1 MITPHYAASEAP
13 IGFALD
19 MKVHPRDLSFTMIPE
34 YTFWEFIP
42 VDEEELKVKEGEV
55 SEPKT
60 KLLHEL
66 EEGKSYEIVLTN
78 MSGLYRYRL
87 EDVVKVTGFWHEL
100 AQVQYEYRRGTLS
113 ISAQAEKV
121 TEKDL
126 ATAVGAMEREL
137 PKESGQIMDYTV
149 AIDMK
154 ADPVRYTVFLET
166 DGKEDAVTGDIL
178 SRCAHAFEES
188 MLDTNPDWVHYRG
201 KSNIGKAEIALVKRG
216 TFEELKNLKVCM
228 GTDLAQYKPP
238 RCLKTPEQRA
248 IFCEGLLRSS
258 EAYCNWF

>member
-1 MITPHYAASEAP
+1 MVSPLYMASEAP

-19 MKVHPRDLSFTMIPE
+19 LKAHPKDVAYTMIPE

-42 VDEEELKVKEGEV
+42 VDEPEDN
-55 SEPKT
+55 EPKT

-66 EEGKSYEIVLTN
+66 EEGRSYEVVLTN

-87 EDVVKVTGFWHEL
+87 EDVVKLTGFWHEL

-126 ATAVGAMEREL
+126 ATAIGRTEKAL
-137 PKESGQIMDYTV
+137 PKDSGKVVDYTV

-154 ADPVRYTVFLET
+154 ADPVRYTVFFET
-166 DGKEDAVTGDIL
+166 EGNEDLVTEEIL
-178 SRCAHAFEES
+178 NKCADAFEES
-188 MLDTNPDWVHYRG
+188 MQETNPDWMYYRG
-201 KSNIGKAEIALVKRG
+201 RSNIGKAEIALVKRG
-216 TFEELKNLKVCM
+216 TFEELKNLKLRL
-228 GTDLAQYKPP
+228 GTDVAQYKPP

-248 IFCEGLLRSS
+248 IFVEGLLRSS
-258 EAYCNWF
+258 AKECNWSKGN